1 MYTHS
6 RGRTEVYSVH
16 WEPKCAL
23 TDIFFIN
30 IEVIIN
36 FHQPNDL
43 LQLMLSLLQNVCW
56 MTINQK
62 FQLAVMLLSSN
73 MAARCYVV

>member
-16 WEPKCAL
+16 WEAKHAQ
-23 TDIFFIN
+23 TYIFFIN

-36 FHQPNDL
+36 FHQPNDR
-43 LQLMLSLLQNVCW
+43 LQLMSSSLCW

-73 MAARCYVV
+73 MAAKVFVI